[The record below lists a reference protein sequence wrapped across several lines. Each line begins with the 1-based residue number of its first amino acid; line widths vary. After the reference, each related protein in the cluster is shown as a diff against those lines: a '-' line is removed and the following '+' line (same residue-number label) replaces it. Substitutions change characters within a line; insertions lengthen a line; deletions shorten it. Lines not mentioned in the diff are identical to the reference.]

1 MVDPCNVRSPPDK
14 VAAPVQV
21 CVPVVVTFAP
31 RFDVV
36 DTDNEVAFVIAASK
50 SSAPVIPIAPN
61 AALPPTAPS
70 NSISFALTVR
80 FLVVP
85 SLLTVLAVPENKIS
99 ELVAVKLMLAP
110 SNTPPAAVYV

>member
-1 MVDPCNVRSPPDK
+1 
-14 VAAPVQV
+14 
-21 CVPVVVTFAP
+21 
-31 RFDVV
+31 V
-36 DTDNEVAFVIAASK
+36 DTDNELAFVIAASK
-50 SSAPVIPIAPN
+50 SRAPVILIAPN
-61 AALPPTAPS
+61 AATPPTAPS